1 MPQMPKRVKFRKTQR
16 GSIRGKAFR
25 ANQVSFGEYGLQSL
39 EPAWISASQIEAARV
54 AIGHFLQGEGNLVIR
69 IFPHKS
75 VTATAAETRMGT
87 GKGEP
92 SYWAAVVKAGT
103 MLFELSGVP
112 EELAKEALAR
122 AAHKMPVR
130 TKLCERRIKV

>member
-16 GSIRGKAFR
+16 RSIRGKAFR

-39 EPAWISASQIEAARV
+39 EPAWISAAQIEAARV

-103 MLFELSGVP
+103 MMFELSGVAD
-112 EELAKEALAR
+112 ELAKEALAR

-130 TKLCERRIKV
+130 TKLCERRVKI